1 MITNKFAFTT
11 ALLLASF
18 TFFGSPFSGRI
29 FSGPA
34 SLFADDLPQVQT
46 NPTNLTLEAGDTQQ
60 TFSLAELK
68 KKLPVQTVTIQDPVY
83 NRPVAFDA
91 FKFED
96 VLKLLKT
103 TDSSK
108 SSDQADEI
116 VFGAIDG
123 YAPSMPFAKF
133 KGHVAYLA
141 FQEHGRKDGKRWGV
155 VEQGKTKLTPAPYY
169 VVWKEGTAIG
179 DDFPWPYQLVR
190 IELVHFKEKYAKIY
204 PADKASGSPEMKGF
218 MTFKTQCIRCH
229 SVNLVGGD
237 IGPELNTPKN
247 VLEYW
252 NPDTLRAF
260 IKNPGDFRAKDKMP
274 PFPQFIDRDI
284 DEIFAYFTYLKN
296 HRSP

>member
-1 MITNKFAFTT
+1 MLTTNKLAFTT
-11 ALLLASF
+11 TFLLALF
-18 TFFGSPFSGRI
+18 CTFSGATS
-29 FSGPA
+29 FGPTPV
-34 SLFADDLPQVQT
+34 FADDLPQVQP
-46 NPTNLTLEAGDTQQ
+46 NPTNLTLEAGDTHLV
-60 TFSLAELK
+60 FSLAELK
-68 KKLPVQTVTIQDPVY
+68 KKLAVQTITIQDPVY
-83 NRPVAFDA
+83 NHPVTFDA
-91 FKFED
+91 FNLED

-103 TDSSK
+103 SGQNS
-108 SSDQADEI
+108 ADEI
-116 VFGAIDG
+116 VFGAVDG
-123 YAPSMPFAKF
+123 YAPSMPFSKF

-190 IELVHFKEKYAKIY
+190 IELVRFQEKYAKIY
-204 PADKASGSPEMKGF
+204 PAGLAPNSPEMKGF
-218 MTFKTQCIRCH
+218 MTFKTQCLRCH

-247 VLEYW
+247 ILEYW
-252 NPDTLRAF
+252 NHDVLRAF

>member
-1 MITNKFAFTT
+1 MQTTSRLAFTT
-11 ALLLASF
+11 TFLLASLSASF
-18 TFFGSPFSGRI
+18 SP
-29 FSGPA
+29 GPVI
-34 SLFADDLPQVQT
+34 ADDLPQVQP
-46 NPTNLTLEAGDTQQ
+46 NPTNLTLEAGDTHL
-60 TFSLAELK
+60 TLSLAELK
-68 KKLPVQTVTIQDPVY
+68 KKLAVQTVTIQDPVY
-83 NRPVAFDA
+83 NHPVTFDA

-96 VLKLLKT
+96 ILKLLKSAAS
-103 TDSSK
+103 D
-108 SSDQADEI
+108 SDQNKIADQKAPDEI

-123 YAPSMPFAKF
+123 YAPSMPFSKF

-169 VVWKEGTAIG
+169 FVWKEGTAIG

-190 IELVHFKEKYAKIY
+190 IELVRFQEKYAKIY
-204 PADKASGSPEMKGF
+204 PAGLAPDSPEMKGF

-229 SVNLVGGD
+229 SVNLIGGD

-247 VLEYW
+247 VLDYW
-252 NPDTLRAF
+252 NHDTLRAF